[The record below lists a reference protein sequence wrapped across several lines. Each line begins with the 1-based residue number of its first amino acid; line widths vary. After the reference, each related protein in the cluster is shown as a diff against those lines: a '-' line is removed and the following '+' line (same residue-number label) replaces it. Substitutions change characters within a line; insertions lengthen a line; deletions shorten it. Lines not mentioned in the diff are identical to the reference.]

1 LVPDPDFQARA
12 ASAAEVSLAR
22 SVTTIRTAASAA
34 PVAAGLLVAAG
45 AAWAVVAV
53 QAGGMESAPGT
64 MGLSAGAFL
73 GLWAVMMA
81 AMMLPGLAPVG
92 ALYAGEGVGRAA
104 RAAGLVTGYLVAW
117 AAFGLLALL
126 ASVAAGR
133 LADRSDS
140 AATWLGAILLVGTG
154 AYQLSPLKDR
164 CLAIC
169 RSPLHL
175 LMRAGAYRG
184 RIRHVRAG
192 LYHGAYCVGCC
203 WSLMLALLVLGVMD
217 LRWMAAF
224 AVGIVL
230 EKVWRFGRHVALAM
244 GVALV
249 ILGLLAPSHPGIVPG
264 LHRAP
269 MPMEPM

>member
-1 LVPDPDFQARA
+1 VNAI
-12 ASAAEVSLAR
+12 
-22 SVTTIRTAASAA
+22 VTVRTAASAA
-34 PVAAGLLVAAG
+34 PVAAGLLAAAA
-45 AAWAVVAV
+45 AAWVAV
-53 QAGGMESAPGT
+53 AVEAGGMESAPGT
-64 MGLSAGAFL
+64 MGLSAAAFL

-81 AMMLPGLAPVG
+81 AMMLPGLAPIG
-92 ALYAGEGVGRAA
+92 ALYAGEGAGTAA
-104 RAAGLVTGYLVAW
+104 RATGLVTGYLIAW
-117 AAFGLLALL
+117 TGFGVPALL
-126 ASVAAGR
+126 ASVAASR
-133 LADRSDS
+133 LADRNDS
-140 AATWLGAILLVGTG
+140 AATWVAAALLVAAG
-154 AYQLSPLKDR
+154 AYQLTPLKDR

-184 RIRHVRAG
+184 RLRHVRAG

-230 EKVWRFGRHVALAM
+230 EKVWRFGRQMAIAM

-249 ILGLLAPSHPGIVPG
+249 VLGLLAPWQPGIVPG

-269 MPMEPM
+269 MSMESM